1 MRLVNKGSFCRPLK
15 EISGNNYGS
24 TSKLVSTVILGH
36 TPNKQRT
43 DVLQFLTGLELLSGD
58 DEEGG
63 EVDTGVLV
71 RLNLEPFS
79 VPAAQDT

>member
-1 MRLVNKGSFCRPLK
+1 M
-15 EISGNNYGS
+15 
-24 TSKLVSTVILGH
+24 LGH

-43 DVLQFLTGLELLSGD
+43 YVVQFLTGLELLSGN

-63 EVDTGVLV
+63 QVDTGVLV

-79 VPAAQDT
+79 VPAAQDTEL

>member
-1 MRLVNKGSFCRPLK
+1 M
-15 EISGNNYGS
+15 
-24 TSKLVSTVILGH
+24 LGH

-43 DVLQFLTGLELLSGD
+43 DVVQFLTGLELLPGD

-63 EVDTGVLV
+63 QVDTGVLV

-79 VPAAQDT
+79 VPVAGTR

>member
-1 MRLVNKGSFCRPLK
+1 M
-15 EISGNNYGS
+15 
-24 TSKLVSTVILGH
+24 LGH
-36 TPNKQRT
+36 TPDKQRT

-63 EVDTGVLV
+63 QIDTGVLV

-79 VPAAQDT
+79 VPAAQDSNMIIKGFVPSVVNVIRKF